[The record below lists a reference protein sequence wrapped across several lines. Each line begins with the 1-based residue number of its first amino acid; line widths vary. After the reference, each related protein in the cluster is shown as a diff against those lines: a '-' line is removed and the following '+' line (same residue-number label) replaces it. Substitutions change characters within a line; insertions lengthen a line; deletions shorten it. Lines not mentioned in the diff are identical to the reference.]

1 MKKISEI
8 EFFKRRSV
16 RIWSVLIAIVV
27 FLAGTGLLVWL
38 LSSRMVTDNPR
49 FTLHRVLVR
58 SHVGGYWHG
67 RKELVCDIL
76 RIREGET
83 NLFQL
88 DPGQMR
94 KRLLE
99 REPSIQSVRIIR
111 ELPDTL
117 NIEITERI
125 PIARLSDKKLNP
137 QSSNLV
143 IDAQAILMDKS
154 RCMNLVASLPIIVAD
169 AQVLKFPPGASVSK
183 FRPIVKLINLTRTSF
198 PDLKVGTILLV
209 EKQHLKC
216 TIHYKNEEQYYI
228 VMLPPRD
235 LMQHLN
241 VLTATLEKLRSE
253 QKQNP
258 GKKPRR
264 NIDLRFDKQVK
275 ITANPFPNIPDHRS

>member
-16 RIWSVLIAIVV
+16 RIWSVLIAIAV

-58 SHVGGYWHG
+58 SHAGGFWHG
-67 RKELVCDIL
+67 RKALVCDIL

-88 DPGQMR
+88 APGEMR

-125 PIARLSDKKLNP
+125 PIARLSDKNLNP

-143 IDAQAILMDKS
+143 IDAHAILMDKS
-154 RCMNLVASLPIIVAD
+154 HCMNLSASLPLIVTD
-169 AQVLKFPPGASVSK
+169 AQVLKFPPGAAVSK
-183 FRPIVKLINLTRTSF
+183 FRPIVTLINLTRTSF
-198 PDLKVGTILLV
+198 PDLKVGMIYLV
-209 EKQHLKC
+209 EKQHLRC
-216 TIHYKNEEQYYI
+216 TVRYKNDPQYYI
-228 VMLPPRD
+228 VTLPPKD
-235 LMQHLN
+235 LMRHLN
-241 VLTATLEKLRSE
+241 VLTATLEKLRRE
-253 QKQNP
+253 QKQDP
-258 GKKPRR
+258 GKKNRR
-264 NIDLRFDKQVK
+264 NIDLRFDRQVK
-275 ITANPFPNIPDHRS
+275 ITGIVRPVPGHRS